1 MTAGPSQD
9 TMTEAEATQ
18 LARARIEATLDRAER
33 MLTEATDHHDKSVAL
48 TREAYFFWW
57 LAGASV
63 VIGFISGWVGGY
75 MNGHLMSL
83 MQCAQ

>member
-1 MTAGPSQD
+1 MTEGSSQD
-9 TMTEAEATQ
+9 TMTEAEAAQ
-18 LARARIEATLDRAER
+18 LARARIEANLDRAER
-33 MLTEATDHHDKSVAL
+33 LLMEVIAHHDKSVAL

-83 MQCAQ
+83 VQCAQ